1 MNEASGARA
10 AQAELARRVLKALAE
25 RRIIPTP
32 QSFAEV
38 YEELSGARGAGGTPA
53 AVLRDVLRDLVRAQ
67 RLTAG
72 EAQLAQQQAQAYDW
86 RAVCDVLQQALARRA
101 GAVAANWPQLT
112 LALLRGADQLHPH
125 WTRARKLEAV
135 ARVVEASADQ
145 PEVALERLTRLL
157 ESWGPAPA
165 PLPGREEAA
174 SSEPAHTPAPPP
186 RYLPDPALEARATAA
201 EARAAVYRQLAQRAL
216 DLLAD
221 SCGDGSAAA
230 ARLRDYAR
238 ELERGLDADR
248 VLPRFVDAVRDLD
261 RQLEEQRRVRE
272 SLLRL
277 LALLTDN
284 IESLAPEETWLPG
297 QLAPIRA
304 LLVGPLSSH
313 GLARAESDLSAVIAR
328 QRQARRG
335 LAEAKVAVKELLVT
349 LIERIGAMG
358 VSTGRFYDQV
368 GGYQRRL
375 ADADGPAALAAIV
388 EGLLADTQA
397 MRSEIASSRAQLAAA
412 KQKVEA
418 YQARVRA
425 LEQEL
430 SQVAALVQKDP
441 LTQVL
446 NRRGFEEA
454 FRVETARA
462 ARYEAPLA
470 LALLDLDDFKK
481 LNDSLGHV
489 AGDRALV
496 HFAQTLQATLRPT
509 DLIARLGGEEFA
521 VLLPATEPEE
531 ARQALERVREQ
542 LARTLLPFEG
552 RSARLAFSA
561 GAAAWR
567 RDEPLEDLLHRADRA
582 LYTAKRAGKDRVE
595 LAAD

>member
-1 MNEASGARA
+1 MNDASGVRA
-10 AQAELARRVLKALAE
+10 AQAELVRRVLKTLAE
-25 RRIIPTP
+25 RRVIPTP

-53 AVLRDVLRDLVRAQ
+53 AVLREVLRDLVRAQ
-67 RLTAG
+67 RLTAA
-72 EAQLAQQQAQAYDW
+72 EAQLAHQHAQAYDW
-86 RAVCDVLQQALARRA
+86 HAVSEVLQQALARRP
-101 GAVAANWPQLT
+101 GAVAANWPQMT
-112 LALLRGADQLHPH
+112 LALLRGADQLHAH

-135 ARVVEASADQ
+135 ARVVETSAEQ

-157 ESWGPAPA
+157 ESWGPALA
-165 PLPGREEAA
+165 PLPGREEPAPA
-174 SSEPAHTPAPPP
+174 EPAGPAAPAG
-186 RYLPDPALEARATAA
+186 RYVPDPALEARAVAA
-201 EARAAVYRQLAQRAL
+201 EARAGVYRQLAQRAL

-221 SCGDGSAAA
+221 SCGEGSAVAV
-230 ARLRDYAR
+230 RLRDYAR
-238 ELERGLDADR
+238 ELQRGLDTDR

-277 LALLTDN
+277 LALLTEN
-284 IESLAPEETWLPG
+284 INTLAPEETWLAG
-297 QLAPIRA
+297 QLEPIRA
-304 LLVGPLSSH
+304 LLRGPLSSH
-313 GLARAESDLSAVIAR
+313 GLARAESDLAAIIAR
-328 QRQARRG
+328 QGQARRG
-335 LAEAKVAVKELLVT
+335 LAETKVAIKELLAT
-349 LIERIGAMG
+349 LIERIGTMG

-368 GGYQRRL
+368 GGYQRKL
-375 ADADGPAALAAIV
+375 ADADGPAALAAII

-412 KQKVEA
+412 KQKVEI
-418 YQARVRA
+418 YQARVRE
-425 LEQEL
+425 LEREL

-441 LTQVL
+441 LTQAL

-462 ARYEAPLA
+462 TRYEAPLV
-470 LALLDLDDFKK
+470 LALLDLDNFKK

-496 HFAQTLQATLRPT
+496 HFAQTLQASLRPT

-521 VLLPATEPEE
+521 VLLPATDVRE
-531 ARQALERVREQ
+531 ARQAIERVREQ
-542 LARTLLPFEG
+542 LARSPLPLEG
-552 RSARLAFSA
+552 QEARLSFSA
-561 GAAAWR
+561 GVAAWR
-567 RDEPLEDLLHRADRA
+567 RDEPLEDLLNRADRA
-582 LYTAKRAGKDRVE
+582 LYTAKGAGKDRVE

>member
-1 MNEASGARA
+1 MNDASGARA

-86 RAVCDVLQQALARRA
+86 RAVGETLQPALARRP
-101 GAVAANWPQLT
+101 GAVAANWPQLA
-112 LALLRGADQLHPH
+112 LALLRGADQLHAQ

-135 ARVVEASADQ
+135 TRVVETAAEQ

-157 ESWGPAPA
+157 ESWGPALA
-165 PLPGREEAA
+165 PLPSREEAA
-174 SSEPAHTPAPPP
+174 ASEPPAPPAP
-186 RYLPDPALEARATAA
+186 AVRYVPDPALQ
-201 EARAAVYRQLAQRAL
+201 ARAAAAQEQATVYRQLAQRAL
-216 DLLAD
+216 ALLAD
-221 SCGDGSAAA
+221 SCGEGGGVETH
-230 ARLRDYAR
+230 LRDYAR
-238 ELERGLDADR
+238 ELERGLATDR
-248 VLPRFVDAVRDLD
+248 VLPRFVDAVRDFD
-261 RQLEEQRRVRE
+261 RQLDEQRRVRE
-272 SLLRL
+272 SLQRL
-277 LALLTDN
+277 LALLTEN
-284 IESLAPEETWLPG
+284 IDALAPEETWLAG
-297 QLAPIRA
+297 QLEPIRA
-304 LLVGPLSSH
+304 LLRGPLSSH

-328 QRQARRG
+328 QGQARRG
-335 LAEAKVAVKELLVT
+335 LAEAKVGVRELLAT

-358 VSTGRFYDQV
+358 VSTGRFYEQV
-368 GGYQRRL
+368 DGYQRKL
-375 ADADGPAALAAIV
+375 AGADGPAALAAIV

-397 MRSEIASSRAQLAAA
+397 MRGEISASRAQLAAA

-418 YQARVRA
+418 YQARVRE
-425 LEQEL
+425 LEREL

-462 ARYEAPLA
+462 VRYEAPLA

-542 LARTLLPFEG
+542 LARTPLPFEG
-552 RSARLAFSA
+552 SEARLAFSA
-561 GAAAWR
+561 GVAAWR